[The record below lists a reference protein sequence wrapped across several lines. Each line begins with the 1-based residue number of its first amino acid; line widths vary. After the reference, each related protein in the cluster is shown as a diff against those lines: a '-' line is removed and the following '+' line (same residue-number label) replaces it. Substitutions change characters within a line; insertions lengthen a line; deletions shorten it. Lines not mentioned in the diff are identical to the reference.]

1 MQYPHKT
8 ILVLV
13 TDFCEGGPAN
23 LLLAAIKRL
32 REAGV
37 RVLGLAAL
45 DAKAEPAYDRKMAE
59 ECVAVGAE
67 VAALTPQRLAEWLAK
82 VLS

>member
-1 MQYPHKT
+1 
-8 ILVLV
+8 
-13 TDFCEGGPAN
+13 
-23 LLLAAIKRL
+23 
-32 REAGV
+32 V

-45 DAKAEPAYDRKMAE
+45 DDKAQPSYDRQMAE
-59 ECVAVGAE
+59 QCVAVGAE

>member
-1 MQYPHKT
+1 M
-8 ILVLV
+8 
-13 TDFCEGGPAN
+13 
-23 LLLAAIKRL
+23 
-32 REAGV
+32 

-45 DAKAEPAYDRKMAE
+45 DAKAKPAYDRQMAE
-59 ECVAVGAE
+59 QCVALGAE